1 MTTSIRSLSIN
12 IIGDTFNEK
21 LVNYPKEMIGFYLGI
36 YFRIALYRISILQS
50 ILESISIFGLF
61 FNLFNKI
68 AGPRPVFSSE
78 TDQFIFKLYE
88 LQ

>member
-50 ILESISIFGLF
+50 ILEFLSLF
-61 FNLFNKI
+61 DFSNLFYKI
-68 AGPRPVFSSE
+68 ARTRPLFSVRNRSIYF
-78 TDQFIFKLYE
+78 QAL
-88 LQ
+88 